1 VLVLELLREEF
12 QRYRDL
18 SSAERDAARENRQQ
32 MTPEEREAE
41 RGKRRQK
48 DERPNR

>member
-1 VLVLELLREEF
+1 LTP
-12 QRYRDL
+12 D
-18 SSAERDAARENRQQ
+18 ERDQARENRQQ

-41 RGKRRQK
+41 RGGRRQK